1 MARALETVARAYTS
15 LLFFSPPPQ
24 TQGELTDGG
33 LFEIFQHKLRTLFTR
48 LHVEERRARCSPAP
62 AGRARRRR
70 AVRDLP
76 TQAENALEYLRTL
89 FLEKW
94 HAPAAPRPQKTQGE
108 LTDGGLFEIFQ
119 HEFGMPGSKRFETAR
134 LNFLKSCAG
143 WGRGGQA
150 GGRKTMGLL
159 STYYSS

>member
-1 MARALETVARAYTS
+1 MLIHCS
-15 LLFFSPPPQ
+15 HLFTCAQVFSCP
-24 TQGELTDGG
+24 QGELTDGG
-33 LFEIFQHKLRTLFTR
+33 LLEILQHEFGALW
-48 LHVEERRARCSPAP
+48 PA
-62 AGRARRRR
+62 
-70 AVRDLP
+70 LLK
-76 TQAENALEYLRTL
+76 Q
-89 FLEKW
+89 W
-94 HAPAAPRPQKTQGE
+94 HAPTPPQTQGE